1 MKKILILLLLF
12 TPNFLLANE
21 LEKILNDANK
31 YTVKIYNS
39 TDTPFIEDNY
49 QPAAGSGFL
58 IDKVNGLIVTN
69 AHVASYSPSLNRV
82 NFKYSDPI
90 KSKQVYI
97 DPEIDL
103 AFLKID
109 PKDIPKNAIEAKL
122 QCKNDYKQGSG
133 VVAFGHPAGK
143 DFTITRG
150 IISAIRYETDFFE
163 AIQTDAAINRG
174 NSGGP
179 LINISTGE
187 IIGISSFGV
196 EENQGL
202 NFALPSYSV
211 CKVIELF
218 KNKKDPSPL
227 DLKVIFSNNKEQG
240 KFLRIS
246 EIIKTEDNP
255 LRVGGEITE
264 IDGKKVE
271 NPTQLSNET
280 RGKTNITLK
289 LIRENK
295 TIELKLSPKP
305 KGSVTERVGLIFSNV
320 IIGDKGTSTSLDI
333 NQRMNN
339 PQGNLVVQNLRS
351 GPASGKLRKFD
362 VIQYIDGKEFKTIQ
376 SLHDYLKDKK
386 EIEIFFRRPSL
397 NEERKIN
404 FTDYF
409 DKIEVKDIKI
419 LKLIFILLGQIEFG
433 LEILGQFF

>member
-12 TPNFLLANE
+12 NSNLLLANE

-31 YTVKIYNS
+31 YTVKISNS

-49 QPAAGSGFL
+49 SPSSGSGFL
-58 IDKVNGLIVTN
+58 IDKANGLIVTN
-69 AHVASYSPSLNRV
+69 AHVASYSPGLNRV

-109 PKDIPKNAIEAKL
+109 PKDIPKTAIEAKL

-196 EENQGL
+196 EDNQGL

-211 CKVIELF
+211 CKIIELF

-240 KFLRIS
+240 KFLKIS
-246 EIIKTEDNP
+246 EIIKTENNP
-255 LRVGGEITE
+255 LRVGDEIIE

-289 LIRENK
+289 LTRENK

-419 LKLIFILLGQIEFG
+419 LKFE
-433 LEILGQFF
+433 

>member
-1 MKKILILLLLF
+1 MKKILILLLILN
-12 TPNFLLANE
+12 PNFLLANE

-39 TDTPFIEDNY
+39 TDTPFIEDSY
-49 QPAAGSGFL
+49 SPSAGSGFL
-58 IDKVNGLIVTN
+58 IDKTNGLIVTN

-103 AFLKID
+103 AFLQID
-109 PKDIPKNAIEAKL
+109 PKDIPKNVIEAKL

-150 IISAIRYETDFFE
+150 IISAVRYETDFFE

-196 EENQGL
+196 EDNQGL

-211 CKVIELF
+211 CKIIELF

-240 KFLRIS
+240 KFLKIS
-246 EIIKTEDNP
+246 EILKSESNP
-255 LRVGGEITE
+255 LRVGDEIIE

-320 IIGDKGTSTSLDI
+320 IIGEKGSSTNLDI
-333 NQRMNN
+333 NRRMNN

-362 VIQYIDGKEFKTIQ
+362 VIQYIDSKEFKTIQ
-376 SLHDYLKDKK
+376 SLHNYLKDKK

-419 LKLIFILLGQIEFG
+419 LKFE
-433 LEILGQFF
+433 

>member
-12 TPNFLLANE
+12 NSNLLLANE

-39 TDTPFIEDNY
+39 TDTPFIEDSY
-49 QPAAGSGFL
+49 SPAAGSGFL
-58 IDKVNGLIVTN
+58 IDKANGLIVTN

-109 PKDIPKNAIEAKL
+109 PKDIPKTAIEAKL

-196 EENQGL
+196 EDNQGL

-211 CKVIELF
+211 CKIIELF

-240 KFLRIS
+240 KFLKIS
-246 EIIKTEDNP
+246 EIIKTENNP
-255 LRVGGEITE
+255 LRVGDEIIE

-280 RGKTNITLK
+280 RGKANITLK

-419 LKLIFILLGQIEFG
+419 LKFE
-433 LEILGQFF
+433 

>member
-1 MKKILILLLLF
+1 MIRFIIPLI
-12 TPNFLLANE
+12 FLLITSVKANE
-21 LEKILNDANK
+21 LERILDQANK

-39 TDTPFIEDNY
+39 TDTPFIEDSY
-49 QPAAGSGFL
+49 SPSAGSGFL
-58 IDKVNGLIVTN
+58 IDKTNGLIVTN

-109 PKDIPKNAIEAKL
+109 PKDIPKTAIEAKL

-150 IISAIRYETDFFE
+150 IISAVRYETDFFE

-211 CKVIELF
+211 CKIIELF

-240 KFLRIS
+240 KFLKIS
-246 EIIKTEDNP
+246 ELLKSENNP
-255 LRVGGEITE
+255 LKVGDEIIE

-320 IIGDKGTSTSLDI
+320 IIGEKGSSTNLDI

-419 LKLIFILLGQIEFG
+419 LKFE
-433 LEILGQFF
+433 

>member
-1 MKKILILLLLF
+1 MIRFIIPLI
-12 TPNFLLANE
+12 FLLITSAKANE
-21 LEKILNDANK
+21 LERILDQANK

-39 TDTPFIEDNY
+39 TDTPFIEDSY
-49 QPAAGSGFL
+49 SPSAGSGFL
-58 IDKVNGLIVTN
+58 IDKTNGLIVTN

-109 PKDIPKNAIEAKL
+109 PKDIPKTAIEAKL

-150 IISAIRYETDFFE
+150 IISAVRYETDFFE

-211 CKVIELF
+211 CKIIELF

-240 KFLRIS
+240 KFLKIS
-246 EIIKTEDNP
+246 ELLKSENNP
-255 LRVGGEITE
+255 LKVGDEIIE

-320 IIGDKGTSTSLDI
+320 IIGEKGSSTNLDI

-376 SLHDYLKDKK
+376 SLHNYLKDKK

-419 LKLIFILLGQIEFG
+419 LKFE
-433 LEILGQFF
+433 

>member
-1 MKKILILLLLF
+1 MIRFIIPLI
-12 TPNFLLANE
+12 FLLITSAKANE
-21 LEKILNDANK
+21 LERILDQANK

-39 TDTPFIEDNY
+39 TDTPFIEDFY
-49 QPAAGSGFL
+49 SPASGSGFL

-109 PKDIPKNAIEAKL
+109 PKDIPKTAIEAKL

-187 IIGISSFGV
+187 IIGISSFGS

-227 DLKVIFSNNKEQG
+227 DFKVIFSNNKEQG

-246 EIIKTEDNP
+246 EILKSENNP
-255 LRVGGEITE
+255 LKVGDEIIE

-305 KGSVTERVGLIFSNV
+305 KGSVTERIGLIFSNI
-320 IIGDKGTSTSLDI
+320 IIGNKGSSTSLDI

-351 GPASGKLRKFD
+351 GPGSGKIRKFD

-419 LKLIFILLGQIEFG
+419 LKFE
-433 LEILGQFF
+433 

>member
-1 MKKILILLLLF
+1 MKRILILLLLF
-12 TPNFLLANE
+12 NPNLLLANE

-31 YTVKIYNS
+31 YTVKINNS
-39 TDTPFIEDNY
+39 TDTPFIEDTY
-49 QPAAGSGFL
+49 SPSSGSGFL
-58 IDKVNGLIVTN
+58 IDKTLGLIVTN
-69 AHVASYSPSLNRV
+69 AHVSSYSPSLNRI

-103 AFLKID
+103 AILKID
-109 PKDIPKNAIEAKL
+109 PKDIPKTAIEAKL
-122 QCKNDYKQGSG
+122 QCKNDYKEGSG

-187 IIGISSFGV
+187 IIGISSFGS

-240 KFLRIS
+240 KFLKIS
-246 EIIKTEDNP
+246 EILKSENN
-255 LRVGGEITE
+255 LLKVGDEIIE
-264 IDGKKVE
+264 VDGKKVE

-305 KGSVTERVGLIFSNV
+305 KGSVTERVGLIFSNI
-320 IIGDKGTSTSLDI
+320 IIGNKGSSTSLDI

-339 PQGNLVVQNLRS
+339 PQDNLVVQNLRS
-351 GPASGKLRKFD
+351 GPGSGKLRKFD

-397 NEERKIN
+397 TEERKIN
-404 FTDYF
+404 NTDYF
-409 DKIEVKDIKI
+409 DKIEVKGTKL
-419 LKLIFILLGQIEFG
+419 LKFE
-433 LEILGQFF
+433 

>member
-1 MKKILILLLLF
+1 M
-12 TPNFLLANE
+12 
-21 LEKILNDANK
+21 
-31 YTVKIYNS
+31 
-39 TDTPFIEDNY
+39 ED
-49 QPAAGSGFL
+49 
-58 IDKVNGLIVTN
+58 
-69 AHVASYSPSLNRV
+69 
-82 NFKYSDPI
+82 
-90 KSKQVYI
+90 
-97 DPEIDL
+97 
-103 AFLKID
+103 
-109 PKDIPKNAIEAKL
+109 
-122 QCKNDYKQGSG
+122 
-133 VVAFGHPAGK
+133 
-143 DFTITRG
+143 
-150 IISAIRYETDFFE
+150 
-163 AIQTDAAINRG
+163 
-174 NSGGP
+174 
-179 LINISTGE
+179 
-187 IIGISSFGV
+187 
-196 EENQGL
+196 NQGL

-211 CKVIELF
+211 CKIIELF

-240 KFLRIS
+240 KFLKIS
-246 EIIKTEDNP
+246 EIIKTENNP
-255 LRVGGEITE
+255 LRVGDEIIE

-289 LIRENK
+289 LTRENK

-419 LKLIFILLGQIEFG
+419 LKFE
-433 LEILGQFF
+433 

>member
-12 TPNFLLANE
+12 NPNLLLANE

-31 YTVKIYNS
+31 YTVKISNS

-49 QPAAGSGFL
+49 SPSSGSGFL
-58 IDKVNGLIVTN
+58 IDKANGLIVTN

-109 PKDIPKNAIEAKL
+109 PKDIPKTAIEAKL

-196 EENQGL
+196 EDNQGL

-211 CKVIELF
+211 CKIIELF

-240 KFLRIS
+240 KFLKIS
-246 EIIKTEDNP
+246 EIIKTENNP
-255 LRVGGEITE
+255 LRVGDEIIE

-280 RGKTNITLK
+280 RGKANITLK

-386 EIEIFFRRPSL
+386 EIEIFFRRPNL

-419 LKLIFILLGQIEFG
+419 LKFE
-433 LEILGQFF
+433 

>member
-1 MKKILILLLLF
+1 MIRFIIPLI
-12 TPNFLLANE
+12 FLLITSAKANE
-21 LEKILNDANK
+21 LERILDQANK

-39 TDTPFIEDNY
+39 TDTPFIEDSY
-49 QPAAGSGFL
+49 SPSAGSGFL
-58 IDKVNGLIVTN
+58 IDKTNGLIVTN

-109 PKDIPKNAIEAKL
+109 PKDIPKTAIEAKL

-150 IISAIRYETDFFE
+150 IISAVRYETDFFE

-211 CKVIELF
+211 CKIIELF

-246 EIIKTEDNP
+246 EILKSENNP
-255 LRVGGEITE
+255 LRVGDEITE

-320 IIGDKGTSTSLDI
+320 IIGEKGSSTNLDI

-376 SLHDYLKDKK
+376 SLHNYLKDKK

-419 LKLIFILLGQIEFG
+419 LKFE
-433 LEILGQFF
+433 

>member
-1 MKKILILLLLF
+1 MKKILLLLLILN
-12 TPNFLLANE
+12 PNFLLANE

-39 TDTPFIEDNY
+39 TDTPFIEDSY
-49 QPAAGSGFL
+49 SPSTGSGFL
-58 IDKVNGLIVTN
+58 IDKTNGLIITN

-103 AFLKID
+103 AFLQID

-196 EENQGL
+196 EDNQGL

-211 CKVIELF
+211 CKIIELF
-218 KNKKDPSPL
+218 KNKKDPSSL

-240 KFLRIS
+240 KFLKIS
-246 EIIKTEDNP
+246 EILKSESNP
-255 LRVGGEITE
+255 LRVGDEIIE

-320 IIGDKGTSTSLDI
+320 IIGEKGSSTNLDI

-376 SLHDYLKDKK
+376 SLHNYLKDKK

-409 DKIEVKDIKI
+409 DKIEVNDIKI
-419 LKLIFILLGQIEFG
+419 LKFE
-433 LEILGQFF
+433 

>member
-1 MKKILILLLLF
+1 MKKILILLLILN
-12 TPNFLLANE
+12 PNFLLANE

-39 TDTPFIEDNY
+39 TDTPFIEDSY
-49 QPAAGSGFL
+49 SPSAGSGFL
-58 IDKVNGLIVTN
+58 IDKTNGLIVTN

-109 PKDIPKNAIEAKL
+109 PKDIPKTAIEAKL

-150 IISAIRYETDFFE
+150 IISAVRYETDFFE

-211 CKVIELF
+211 CKIIELF

-240 KFLRIS
+240 KFLKIS
-246 EIIKTEDNP
+246 ELLKSENNP
-255 LRVGGEITE
+255 LKVGDEIIE

-320 IIGDKGTSTSLDI
+320 IIGEKGSSTNLDI

-419 LKLIFILLGQIEFG
+419 LKFE
-433 LEILGQFF
+433 

>member
-12 TPNFLLANE
+12 NSNLLLANE

-31 YTVKIYNS
+31 YTVKISNS

-49 QPAAGSGFL
+49 SPSSGSGFL
-58 IDKVNGLIVTN
+58 IDKANGLIVTN

-82 NFKYSDPI
+82 NFKYSAPI

-109 PKDIPKNAIEAKL
+109 PKDIPKTAIEAKL

-196 EENQGL
+196 EDNQGL

-211 CKVIELF
+211 CKIIELF

-240 KFLRIS
+240 KFLKIS
-246 EIIKTEDNP
+246 EIIKTENNP
-255 LRVGGEITE
+255 LRVGDEIIE

-289 LIRENK
+289 LTRENK

-419 LKLIFILLGQIEFG
+419 LKFE
-433 LEILGQFF
+433 